1 MPQSRSESR
10 SGGPLILYER
20 YPNHLTPLLLEL
32 LDHSIQIR
40 IPRAKFAREPIP
52 AALGNLLAVRNHL
65 ELTSLPRRK
74 DGVNPQA
81 LLDEGHETRD
91 LDLVVL
97 SGGAVHDFHFHA
109 VLQSA
114 AWILAGILFLF
125 PKTVS
130 ILCAFRLVAICEK
143 IFICYA
149 GAPHVVRGGGQSWRL
164 NYLIHSEFTE
174 SRTPWFDRLTTCFWL
189 RQKWGTLYDGGPPG
203 S

>member
-20 YPNHLTPLLLEL
+20 YPNLLTPLLLEL

-40 IPRAKFAREPIP
+40 IPRAEFPREPIP
-52 AALGNLLAVRNHL
+52 AALGNLLAVGNHL

-74 DGVNPQA
+74 DGLNPQA

-97 SGGAVHDFHFHA
+97 SGGAMHDFHFHA

-114 AWILAGILFLF
+114 AWIPGGISFLI

-130 ILCAFRLVAICEK
+130 IVCAIRLVAIREK
-143 IFICYA
+143 IFICQA
-149 GAPHVVRGGGQSWRL
+149 GSPHVVRRGGRMGV
-164 NYLIHSEFTE
+164 
-174 SRTPWFDRLTTCFWL
+174 L
-189 RQKWGTLYDGGPPG
+189 RFQ
-203 S
+203 